1 MAKYVL
7 YMIFNKSPRHV
18 TGKEKGSLAALLDI
32 HLKTPF
38 QFWKLIIQQQK
49 NPMQITVRWLLIW
62 QNSTMHLY
70 VSQITCHFCRSER
83 LFVSSNKFIDLLS
96 IFWNFQYCSTLLN
109 ISRIFSGLCAWSNIF
124 LQVRIFYNESQC
136 YTNISAKL
144 LKKIS
149 TQFTKIHYNTS
160 VIFHRSLSIISIRK
174 RKRKRRVFFNLFLSI
189 LTTTSADMQKSNLLI
204 FKHPWFVIGV

>member
-1 MAKYVL
+1 
-7 YMIFNKSPRHV
+7 
-18 TGKEKGSLAALLDI
+18 
-32 HLKTPF
+32 
-38 QFWKLIIQQQK
+38 
-49 NPMQITVRWLLIW
+49 MQITVRGLLIW

-109 ISRIFSGLCAWSNIF
+109 NSRIFSGLCAWSNIF

-149 TQFTKIHYNTS
+149 TQFTKIHDNTS

-174 RKRKRRVFFNLFLSI
+174 RKRKRRVYTNDNVRWYAEKQSI
-189 LTTTSADMQKSNLLI
+189 DFQTSLI
-204 FKHPWFVIGV
+204 CNWSLAGSAKQWVEIQTGSDIMRVKVWLDRISIEWSGVNILDWIEYPTSWSLIW

>member
-7 YMIFNKSPRHV
+7 YMIFNKSLRHV
-18 TGKEKGSLAALLDI
+18 TGKAKGSLAALLDI

-136 YTNISAKL
+136 YTNISATL

-149 TQFTKIHYNTS
+149 TQFTKIHDNTS

-174 RKRKRRVFFNLFLSI
+174 RKRKRRVF
-189 LTTTSADMQKSNLLI
+189 LI
-204 FKHPWFVIGV
+204 CSYQH

>member
-70 VSQITCHFCRSER
+70 VSQITCLFCRSER

-124 LQVRIFYNESQC
+124 LQVRIFYNELQC

-144 LKKIS
+144 LKK
-149 TQFTKIHYNTS
+149 
-160 VIFHRSLSIISIRK
+160 
-174 RKRKRRVFFNLFLSI
+174 NLDPI
-189 LTTTSADMQKSNLLI
+189 YKDT
-204 FKHPWFVIGV
+204 W

>member
-1 MAKYVL
+1 
-7 YMIFNKSPRHV
+7 
-18 TGKEKGSLAALLDI
+18 
-32 HLKTPF
+32 
-38 QFWKLIIQQQK
+38 
-49 NPMQITVRWLLIW
+49 MQITVRWLLIW

-136 YTNISAKL
+136 YTNIYAKL
-144 LKKIS
+144 LTKKS
-149 TQFTKIHYNTS
+149 RPNLQRYM
-160 VIFHRSLSIISIRK
+160 IILRWFFIDLCLLYPYENGKERD
-174 RKRKRRVFFNLFLSI
+174 VFF
-189 LTTTSADMQKSNLLI
+189 LI
-204 FKHPWFVIGV
+204 CSYQY